1 MPAYE
6 GAMGTQDKTVKLTEI
21 LGALAVVI
29 SLIFVGVQINE
40 NTRATKSAMASAMV
54 DTSSAWYVEL
64 GNSEEAS
71 SVLFFFLTDP
81 DSLTD
86 AQRFQAT
93 MNLHG
98 LFLVF
103 QNSFYLVE
111 EGTLETEV
119 LHSLT
124 QVVDGVKEQPG
135 LLLYWK
141 QRRYTFSEQFQ
152 NYVDSILASSTKAPS
167 RLFRTIDNE

>member
-71 SVLFFFLTDP
+71 SVMFFFLQTQIHLP
-81 DSLTD
+81 MRKDSRPL
-86 AQRFQAT
+86 
-93 MNLHG
+93 
-98 LFLVF
+98 
-103 QNSFYLVE
+103 
-111 EGTLETEV
+111 
-119 LHSLT
+119 
-124 QVVDGVKEQPG
+124 
-135 LLLYWK
+135 
-141 QRRYTFSEQFQ
+141 
-152 NYVDSILASSTKAPS
+152 
-167 RLFRTIDNE
+167 